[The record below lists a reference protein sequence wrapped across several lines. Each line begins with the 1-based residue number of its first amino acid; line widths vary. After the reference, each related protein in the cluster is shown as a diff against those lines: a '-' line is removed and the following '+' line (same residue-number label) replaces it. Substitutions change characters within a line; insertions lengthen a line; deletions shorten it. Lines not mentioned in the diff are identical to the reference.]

1 MPSLDFTSIWPVVQ
15 VVLEPLWP
23 YAIVLA
29 GVAGGITVFSL
40 VVRTLRS

>member
-1 MPSLDFTSIWPVVQ
+1 MPPLDFTTIWPVVQ

-23 YAIVLA
+23 YVVVVA
-29 GVAGGITVFSL
+29 GAAGGITVFSL